1 MNNRIDIYSTHFFTL
16 LDNEWMRSKELRNKK
31 NSILMSSE
39 DQSALLDQKIHLYK
53 SDRSPIK

>member
-31 NSILMSSE
+31 NFNINVFRRPKDASVQI
-39 DQSALLDQKIHLYK
+39 
-53 SDRSPIK
+53 

>member
-16 LDNEWMRSKELRNKK
+16 LYNEWMRSKELRNKK

-39 DQSALLDQKIHLYK
+39 DQKIHLCK